1 MTTAYI
7 GLGSNQ
13 GDRLNY
19 LSSAVEALSSIP
31 ETHLERVSHAFESE
45 PVGIP
50 DQPRFANAVARV
62 QTSLE
67 SRQLLDYLHQIEDT
81 LGRERFI
88 ENGPRTIDL
97 DILLFGDEEISSGE
111 LTIPHPRMLERHFV
125 VVPLLDID
133 PGVLM
138 PDGSPIGRHNATLGK
153 VVADMGPIPDVGA
166 AHNEPVAASDWVEV
180 AFCDSD
186 NDVTSAWSAA
196 ISLQRQTLQDAGIP
210 YAFDPYEPEAVMDPL
225 GMPRTFRILVP
236 AEYAD
241 NARELIAEV
250 MSTVLELP
258 AEVDAVTE

>member
-19 LSSAVEALSSIP
+19 LSSAIEALSSIP
-31 ETHLERVSHAFESE
+31 ETHLERVSRAYESE
-45 PVGIP
+45 PVGMP

-81 LGRERFI
+81 LGRERVI

-97 DILLFGDEEISSGE
+97 DILLFGDEELISEE
-111 LTIPHPRMLERHFV
+111 LTIPHPRMLERNFV

-153 VVADMGPIPDVGA
+153 VVADLGPIPDVDA
-166 AHNEPVAASDWVEV
+166 AFSASSDWVEV
-180 AFCDSD
+180 AVSESDSE
-186 NDVTSAWSAA
+186 VSSAWSAA
-196 ISLQRQTLQDAGIP
+196 ISLQRQALQDAGIP
-210 YAFDPYEPEAVMDPL
+210 HAFDPYDPEVVMNPW
-225 GMPRTFRILVP
+225 GMPGTFRILVP
-236 AEYAD
+236 AEYAES
-241 NARELIAEV
+241 AKELIAEV
-250 MSTVLELP
+250 MSTVQELP
-258 AEVDAVTE
+258 ADVDAVTE

>member
-31 ETHLERVSHAFESE
+31 ETHLERVSHAYESE
-45 PVGIP
+45 PIGIT

-67 SRQLLDYLHQIEDT
+67 SSQLLDYLHQIEDT
-81 LGRERFI
+81 LGRERVI
-88 ENGPRTIDL
+88 KDGPRTIDL
-97 DILLFGDEEISSGE
+97 DILLFGDEEISSDE
-111 LTIPHPRMLERHFV
+111 LTIPHPRMLERQFV
-125 VVPLLDID
+125 VVPLLDLD
-133 PGVLM
+133 PAVLM

-153 VVADMGPIPDVGA
+153 IVANMGPIPDVDA
-166 AHNEPVAASDWVEV
+166 AFSVSSDWVEV

-196 ISLQRQTLQDAGIP
+196 ISLQRQVLQDAGIP
-210 YAFDPYEPEAVMDPL
+210 YAFDPYKPEAVMDPL

-241 NARELIAEV
+241 DAKQRIAEA
-250 MSTVLELP
+250 MSTVVELP

>member
-31 ETHLERVSHAFESE
+31 ETHLERVSSAYESE
-45 PVGIP
+45 PVGMS
-50 DQPRFANAVARV
+50 DQPLFANAVARV

-67 SRQLLDYLHQIEDT
+67 SNQLLDYLHEIEDT
-81 LGRERFI
+81 LGRERVI

-97 DILLFGDEEISSGE
+97 DILLFGDEEITSDE
-111 LTIPHPRMLERHFV
+111 LTIPHPRMLERQFV
-125 VVPLLDID
+125 VVPLLGLD
-133 PGVLM
+133 PGLSM
-138 PDGSPIGRHNATLGK
+138 PDGSPISRQNATLGK
-153 VVADMGPIPDVGA
+153 IVADLGPIPNVDA
-166 AHNEPVAASDWVEV
+166 AFSAWSDWVEV
-180 AFCDSD
+180 AVCESDS
-186 NDVTSAWSAA
+186 DVTSGWSAA
-196 ISLQRQTLQDAGIP
+196 ISLQREALQDADIP
-210 YAFDPYEPEAVMDPL
+210 YAFDPYEPEVVMDPW

-241 NARELIAEV
+241 RARERIAEV

-258 AEVDAVTE
+258 EDVDAVTE